1 MRRLLIRPG
10 AIGDTILSFPAL
22 EHLADADTEIW
33 VRSEIVPL
41 VGFGGRVRSI
51 ASSGLDMVEID
62 PPLKT
67 MEMLGSF
74 RKIVSWYG
82 GNRAEFRDAVGG
94 LPFEFL
100 DTLPSGEGVHAADFF
115 AGQVGAPVPAV
126 PRIEVEPERHG
137 KVVVHP
143 FSGSTEKNW
152 PFDRF
157 RQVVDTFG
165 GEWAHNRFERLDE
178 LACWL
183 AGASVYVGNDSG
195 ITHLAA
201 AVGVPVV
208 GLFRKTDPAVWGPR
222 GERVHIIR
230 RRGEEE
236 IDVDEVLH
244 FVRSFL

>member
-33 VRSEIVPL
+33 VRSEMAPL

-51 ASSGLDMVEID
+51 SSTGLDMVEID

-74 RKIVSWYG
+74 RQIVSWYG
-82 GNRAEFRDAVGG
+82 GNREQFREAVRD
-94 LPFEFL
+94 LPFEFH
-100 DTLPSGEGVHAADFF
+100 DALPEGAGLHAADFF
-115 AGQVGAPVPAV
+115 AGQVGAPTPAI
-126 PRIEVEPERHG
+126 PRIRVEPERHG

-143 FSGSTEKNW
+143 FSGSAEKNW
-152 PFDRF
+152 PFDIF

-165 GEWAHNRFERLDE
+165 GEWANDRFERLDD
-178 LACWL
+178 LARWL

-201 AVGVPVV
+201 AVRVPVV
-208 GLFRKTDPAVWGPR
+208 ALFRKTDPAVWGPR
-222 GERVHIIR
+222 GDRVRVIR
-230 RRGEEE
+230 SRGEEAD
-236 IDVDEVLH
+236 IDEVLH
-244 FVRSFL
+244 IVRSFL